1 MEKYKLIDDS
11 SVLVLDQTGLTK
23 KNKQHLSKNIYDIP
37 HTDRYIDFIKF
48 KLLYASFKGNSMSCI
63 HKSLE

>member
-23 KNKQHLSKNIYDIP
+23 KTKHLSKNIYDIL